1 MKLRG
6 KTLIPLLVLF
16 VASISSVVGVIVYQ
30 QSKVLREDVIELSR
44 QIARTESQKMATL
57 LDKAYY
63 VGDSLSHSFEEFA
76 KLDGDAKRE
85 FALRSLKGALASNR
99 EFVGTWACFEPNA
112 FDGRDGEY
120 RNVAPFTGQGRFAS
134 YWYRTGDSLA
144 SMALEEY
151 QTADWYAMAKEQGKP
166 VLMEPFSYEIEG
178 KEVLMTTLSMPITVN
193 GSVIG
198 VAGIDVPL
206 NSFQKLVEGITPF
219 ETGYAFVVS
228 NSAQVIA
235 HPTKEI
241 IQTDGSQYFQ
251 NPAEFESS
259 VENGEIYMETKKAAG
274 GQKSDSVFITVP
286 LHIGELEKSWGFG
299 VSSPLTKV
307 NEQRNALVRIGVIIG
322 AIFVVLVGIIIFILI
337 RAITVPITGITKGAL
352 NLAAGDIGLEDLS
365 EEEQKKIASRKD
377 ELGEIGNAFD
387 KLIEYQKEKVALAQE
402 IADKNLQVDVS
413 VSSEKDTLGDAFQKM
428 VESLNEMLLNV
439 SGSVEQVST
448 GSDQVAQA
456 SQTLSQGAT
465 EQASSMEEISS
476 SLTEISSQSQQ
487 NTKNAEE
494 ANALANQASTNAK
507 GGKEQMQELID
518 AMAKITSSSDEINK
532 IVKTIDDISFQINL
546 LALNANVEAARA
558 GKYGKGFA
566 VVAEEVRNLA
576 SRSGEAV
583 QETSRSVEAANG
595 NIQIGS
601 DLVGKTSKQLED
613 IAEGADK
620 VAQFLDEITQASREQ
635 TQGIEQITA
644 GLDQIDQV
652 TQSNTASAEESAS
665 SAEELA
671 SQAQQLKAMVA
682 EFKLNNGSHGTRLL
696 E

>member
-1 MKLRG
+1 
-6 KTLIPLLVLF
+6 
-16 VASISSVVGVIVYQ
+16 
-30 QSKVLREDVIELSR
+30 
-44 QIARTESQKMATL
+44 
-57 LDKAYY
+57 
-63 VGDSLSHSFEEFA
+63 
-76 KLDGDAKRE
+76 
-85 FALRSLKGALASNR
+85 
-99 EFVGTWACFEPNA
+99 
-112 FDGRDGEY
+112 
-120 RNVAPFTGQGRFAS
+120 
-134 YWYRTGDSLA
+134 
-144 SMALEEY
+144 
-151 QTADWYAMAKEQGKP
+151 MAKEQGKP

-198 VAGIDVPL
+198 VAGIDIPL
-206 NSFQKLVEGITPF
+206 GSFQKLVEGITPF

-259 VENGEIYMETKKAAG
+259 VENGEIYMETKKAVG

-322 AIFVVLVGIIIFILI
+322 AIFAVLVGIIIFILI

-413 VSSEKDTLGDAFQKM
+413 
-428 VESLNEMLLNV
+428 
-439 SGSVEQVST
+439 GSVEQVST

-456 SQTLSQGAT
+456 SQTLSQGA
-465 EQASSMEEISS
+465 
-476 SLTEISSQSQQ
+476 TEISSQSQQ

-546 LALNANVEAARA
+546 LALNANVEAA
-558 GKYGKGFA
+558 
-566 VVAEEVRNLA
+566 
-576 SRSGEAV
+576 
-583 QETSRSVEAANG
+583 NG

-601 DLVGKTSKQLED
+601 DLVGKTSKQLEG
-613 IAEGADK
+613 IVEGADK
-620 VAQFLDEITQASREQ
+620 LAQFLDEITQASREQ

-696 E
+696 EWPAAASVDEGCEDSGNRNGSEAATPGVYESY